1 LPDSPAQRAGLRR
14 GDLVVAAAD
23 QAVANP
29 ARLLR
34 LVEASHIGESLAI
47 TVLRGDRELR
57 LTIRPEALPAAS

>member
-1 LPDSPAQRAGLRR
+1 
-14 GDLVVAAAD
+14 VAAAD
-23 QAVANP
+23 QAVADP

-57 LTIRPEALPAAS
+57 LTIRPEALPAAG

>member
-1 LPDSPAQRAGLRR
+1 MRR

-23 QAVANP
+23 QAVVDP

-57 LTIRPEALPAAS
+57 LTIRPEALPAAG